1 MRSNFIRFKINC
13 FRVCDFTMNMIVV
26 VILTML
32 ERAFN
37 YRICCVSS
45 LFKRRLFSGYTFSSE
60 ASTAQE
66 TVITISSVID
76 VAHYTILLRQ
86 PGTTS
91 SCSIKSCILPLGIQ
105 SGTSSTELCHSEG
118 IVLCL
123 LIFVTVFYRLY
134 IRQI

>member
-1 MRSNFIRFKINC
+1 MRSNFILFKINC
-13 FRVCDFTMNMIVV
+13 FRVCDFTMNMIVI
-26 VILTML
+26 VILPML

-37 YRICCVSS
+37 YRISCVSS
-45 LFKRRLFSGYTFSSE
+45 LFKCRLFSGGTSSE

-66 TVITISSVID
+66 TVITISSIID
-76 VAHYTILLRQ
+76 SAHYTILLRQ

-91 SCSIKSCILPLGIQ
+91 LCSIKGCILPLGIQ
-105 SGTSSTELCHSEG
+105 CGTSSTELCHSEG

-134 IRQI
+134 IRRI